1 VFPFS
6 KYRRRILFISWIGLS
21 TIFILINSRLNP
33 NLNKEVNFVMIAL
46 LFLVNA
52 CVILTRLLNCF
63 GESRKAAQKNRL
75 QKLPGIAVINGNTGE
90 KDIAHELSENIEKA
104 NPYSVASGFNPLETY
119 HFLDHSRL
127 LLNKVNEFLS
137 ILLNL
142 GSAMII
148 LNITS
153 LTIEMIITYGAIILC
168 MLVVYSFS
176 WVLLK
181 KQKRFSGNMHFKI
194 VNEQT

>member
-1 VFPFS
+1 MFTFS

-21 TIFILINSRLNP
+21 TIFIVINSHLNP

-52 CVILTRLLNCF
+52 CVILTRLLKCF
-63 GESRKAAQKNRL
+63 GESRKAVQENRL
-75 QKLPGIAVINGNTGE
+75 QKLPSTAVINGNTGE
-90 KDIAHELSENIEKA
+90 KNIVNELSKNIEKTT
-104 NPYSVASGFNPLETY
+104 PYWVASGFTPLETY
-119 HFLDHSRL
+119 HSLDHSRL
-127 LLNKVNEFLS
+127 LLNKINEFLS

-181 KQKRFSGNMHFKI
+181 RQKRFLGNMHFKM